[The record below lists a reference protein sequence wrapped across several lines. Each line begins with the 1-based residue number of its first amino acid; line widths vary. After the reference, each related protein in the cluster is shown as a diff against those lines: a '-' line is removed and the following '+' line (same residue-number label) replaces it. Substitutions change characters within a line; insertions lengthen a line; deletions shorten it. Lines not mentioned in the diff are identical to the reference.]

1 MKLLMIL
8 ALAQLGFGEEGTLT
22 FDLSGDDLY
31 VEHYDCSQ
39 VSPPAGTAPHI
50 LDTYRDYV
58 GSPFGYSQSATNS
71 DDLPRNKYIALEVL
85 TPSEEVRRKET
96 FEEPLANKT
105 PAIYTVALS
114 RCPGDFTN
122 QGVEG
127 VCTRTNL
134 ITNLNWS
141 TRSNANPGIE
151 CALEPGQIYYLNIIH
166 SQVAPYSQTSCSDF
180 QCGVLFT
187 EVPN

>member
-8 ALAQLGFGEEGTLT
+8 TLAQLGFGEEGTLT
-22 FDLSGDDLY
+22 FELSGDDLY
-31 VEHYDCSQ
+31 VEHFDCSQ
-39 VSPPAGTAPHI
+39 ASPPAGTSPHI
-50 LDTYRDYV
+50 LDTYSDYV

-85 TPSEEVRRKET
+85 T
-96 FEEPLANKT
+96 
-105 PAIYTVALS
+105 IYTVSLS

-166 SQVAPYSQTSCSDF
+166 SQTAPYSQTSCSDF